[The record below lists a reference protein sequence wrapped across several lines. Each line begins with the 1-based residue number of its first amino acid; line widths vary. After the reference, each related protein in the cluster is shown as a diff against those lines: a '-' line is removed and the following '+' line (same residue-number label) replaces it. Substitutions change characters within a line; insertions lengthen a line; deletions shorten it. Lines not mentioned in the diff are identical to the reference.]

1 MYAFWRVFVL
11 VLVCSGWASA
21 SGRELTGTTAAAPSD
36 PSGQSGLPAL
46 TEAVPAAATSTGR
59 QSLTPPTRLST
70 TSANLTAAAVES
82 EPTLGVMWSPGSAS
96 PSPPPP
102 PHAVSNVL
110 SSAAEVPMV
119 TAYHKLGGFSVATFD
134 TNAQNTFTSTL
145 EANILK
151 ISGPVKVFIPSGG
164 ITDGSVNLKLSV
176 VFLNGH
182 IESATAYKS
191 ALTGSSASSVYG
203 SYDAYVDP
211 ATFTTETT
219 ANPTQGSSGAA
230 HHRLG
235 AVAAFLMVVFVAL
248 SS

>member
-1 MYAFWRVFVL
+1 MMLEDDECCMCLHAHVL
-11 VLVCSGWASA
+11 M
-21 SGRELTGTTAAAPSD
+21 
-36 PSGQSGLPAL
+36 Q
-46 TEAVPAAATSTGR
+46 
-59 QSLTPPTRLST
+59 
-70 TSANLTAAAVES
+70 
-82 EPTLGVMWSPGSAS
+82 
-96 PSPPPP
+96 
-102 PHAVSNVL
+102 
-110 SSAAEVPMV
+110 
-119 TAYHKLGGFSVATFD
+119 
-134 TNAQNTFTSTL
+134 FTSTL

-219 ANPTQGSSGAA
+219 ANPTQGKGHSRRMMCHAWAICALPGA
-230 HHRLG
+230 
-235 AVAAFLMVVFVAL
+235 
-248 SS
+248 